1 MKTNYVLR
9 YSSNPQDVKTYDT
22 ERLRDEFMIKLVLA
36 PNEVNMYYSIEDRMI
51 IGGAMPIDEEL
62 ALGTINL
69 LRTPY
74 FMQQREIGIINV
86 GGKGSVRIDQQLYE
100 LDHKD
105 ALYVGCGT
113 KTVVFIS
120 EDKAHPAKFYFNST
134 PAFTNYPDKKVTIA
148 ELVASMPGREDKC
161 NKCSVFNMIG
171 TEAVRSCQLQMG
183 ITIMD
188 KNNVWNT
195 EPVDDRYH
203 KLETFFVFDLP
214 EGEAVCQFLG
224 EPSETRHLW
233 LQGMQGI
240 IIPEWSI
247 HPSVATHDF
256 SVVWGRS
263 GAVLDYVPVE
273 NGDEQG
279 LR

>member
-120 EDKAHPAKFYFNST
+120 EEIGRAH
-134 PAFTNYPDKKVTIA
+134 V
-148 ELVASMPGREDKC
+148 
-161 NKCSVFNMIG
+161 
-171 TEAVRSCQLQMG
+171 
-183 ITIMD
+183 
-188 KNNVWNT
+188 
-195 EPVDDRYH
+195 
-203 KLETFFVFDLP
+203 
-214 EGEAVCQFLG
+214 
-224 EPSETRHLW
+224 
-233 LQGMQGI
+233 
-240 IIPEWSI
+240 
-247 HPSVATHDF
+247 
-256 SVVWGRS
+256 
-263 GAVLDYVPVE
+263 
-273 NGDEQG
+273 
-279 LR
+279 